1 MGRIRAIIFDVGG
14 TLIYPADPVGETYAK
29 FARKAGVKLDPE
41 ATTTAFR
48 EAFKSCSPRAK
59 GGVPR
64 DGNDRVWW
72 KQVVAKSTID
82 KSFSDVAAFETFF
95 EDVYLYFA
103 KPEAWGI
110 YPEAL
115 EVLEELRDRD
125 IGLGVLSNWDARLH
139 TVLDGSP
146 LGEYLPN
153 RFISAELG
161 WEKPDPAIYR
171 HVMES
176 LRLQP
181 GSLLSV
187 GDDPKND
194 VEGPKKAGWQALQ
207 IERPKRDL
215 WTAVRAIAKR

>member
-1 MGRIRAIIFDVGG
+1 MVRIRAVVFDVGG
-14 TLIYPADPVGETYAK
+14 TLVYPADPVGETYAK
-29 FARKAGVKLDPE
+29 FAHKRGVKLASE

-59 GGVPR
+59 GAVPR
-64 DGNDRVWW
+64 DGNDRAWW

-82 KSFSDVAAFETFF
+82 KAFPDPAAFEEFF
-95 EDVYLYFA
+95 EDVYLHFA

-110 YPEAL
+110 YPEVF
-115 EVLEELRDRD
+115 EVLEALRDH
-125 IGLGVLSNWDARLH
+125 GVELAVLSNWDARLH
-139 TVLDGSP
+139 TVLDGSG

-171 HVMES
+171 HVTEI

-187 GDDPKND
+187 GDEAKND
-194 VEGPKKAGWQALQ
+194 IEGPRRAGWQALQ
-207 IERPKRDL
+207 VERPKRDL
-215 WTAVRAIAKR
+215 WAAVRAVTKR